1 MATDKKF
8 TDFDIDFE
16 KNTFTNDVS
25 LKTDRNAIR
34 QSIMNIIL
42 TNPGEKPFDS
52 SFGTGLYN
60 FLFENITNDV
70 ELERM
75 EMDIKNE
82 ILAREPRAEV
92 ETVVWDDSNIDN
104 NELTVEINYTV
115 FQGARAEP
123 IMDSLRI
130 ELTKVR

>member
-60 FLFENITNDV
+60 FLFENVTNDV

-123 IMDSLRI
+123 IMDSLSI

>member
-60 FLFENITNDV
+60 FLFENVTNDV

>member
-60 FLFENITNDV
+60 FLFENVTNDV

-104 NELTVEINYTV
+104 N
-115 FQGARAEP
+115 
-123 IMDSLRI
+123 
-130 ELTKVR
+130 